1 MFLLTSINTISTLNT
16 VMKLVSNIPAYIQIK
31 EYYQHL
37 IESGALL
44 EGDYLPSVREVSL
57 LIGVNPNTV
66 QRAFS
71 LLIEEG
77 YLTPINGKGNRI
89 NKAPDGKENIA
100 LRNLIKEIQYQGYD
114 LKEIKEQLDLLIK
127 ETEEKKL

>member
-1 MFLLTSINTISTLNT
+1 
-16 VMKLVSNIPAYIQIK
+16 MKLVSSIPAYIQIK

-37 IESGALL
+37 IQSGALK

-71 LLIEEG
+71 LLIDEG
-77 YLTPINGKGNRI
+77 YLTPISGKGNRI
-89 NKAPDGKENIA
+89 NQIPNGQEDESLKT
-100 LRNLIKEIQYQGYD
+100 LIKEIQYQGYALED
-114 LKEIKEQLDLLIK
+114 IKKQVELLIK
-127 ETEEKKL
+127 EKEDREQ